1 MSDRPTTLGAALVAA
16 QAEMPALQRDK
27 INPAFK
33 SQYLSLEGLLEG
45 VLPILNK
52 HGLAVAQFPTFVRTE
67 AELVPALRTVLI
79 HGESGETLEDT
90 MLLMLAKRDPQGQ
103 GSGITYAKRYALC
116 ALLGISAD
124 ADDDGNAAT
133 GQRQRRSRQ
142 GQTSQ
147 PRRSGAAVITPAQR
161 EELFAKVRELAI
173 ATSRA
178 KEIIKT
184 AAGVDD
190 SAKIPAAKFAA
201 VMEALAAEEAQ
212 AA

>member
-1 MSDRPTTLGAALVAA
+1 MSNEPTTLHAALVAA

-27 INPAFK
+27 INPAFR

-52 HGLAVAQFPTFVRTE
+52 HGLAVAQFPTFVPHE
-67 AELVPALRTVLI
+67 GELVPALRTVLI
-79 HGESGETLEDT
+79 HGATGATLEDT

-133 GQRQRRSRQ
+133 GRAAQRQTR
-142 GQTSQ
+142 T
-147 PRRSGAAVITPAQR
+147 PAKAVITEAKRQ
-161 EELFAKVRELAI
+161 ELFAKVRDLQI
-173 ATSRA
+173 ASSRA

-201 VMEALAAEEAQ
+201 VMDALAAERV